1 MEDDDLKVDP
11 VFASHNIMIKDCEK
25 NNIIPMIVYFFPFFL
40 SYTAILLLKAPTTYF
55 YTNKADKCT
64 NDTRQK
70 SSHFLW
76 KKTAFFVGY
85 PKFFWPFLHRV
96 LT

>member
-1 MEDDDLKVDP
+1 
-11 VFASHNIMIKDCEK
+11 
-25 NNIIPMIVYFFPFFL
+25 MIVYFFPFFL

-85 PKFFWPFLHRV
+85 PKFFWPFLF
-96 LT
+96 

>member
-55 YTNKADKCT
+55 YTIIKPTNVQMIPDKKAILFYGKRLLFC
-64 NDTRQK
+64 
-70 SSHFLW
+70 W
-76 KKTAFFVGY
+76 
-85 PKFFWPFLHRV
+85 
-96 LT
+96 